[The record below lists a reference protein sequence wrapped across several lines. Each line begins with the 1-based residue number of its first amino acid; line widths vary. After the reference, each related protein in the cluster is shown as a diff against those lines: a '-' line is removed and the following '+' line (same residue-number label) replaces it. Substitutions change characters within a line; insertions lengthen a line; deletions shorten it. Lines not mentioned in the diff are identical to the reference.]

1 MGLSLA
7 GKVCVPVS
15 LWLLVYARWSIYEAR
30 IWWLELSSSSTV
42 NVVVGGKQ
50 CPAAFKNSH
59 FAQGYLGHS
68 SNSQLFHLVGIS
80 ISAELHEVRWFWRL
94 QIPSCDQ

>member
-15 LWLLVYARWSIYEAR
+15 WLLVYARWSIYEAR
-30 IWWLELSSSSTV
+30 IRWLELSSSSTV
-42 NVVVGGKQ
+42 NVVGGGKQ
-50 CPAAFKNSH
+50 RPAAFKNSH

-80 ISAELHEVRWFWRL
+80 ISLL
-94 QIPSCDQ
+94 NCMK